1 MDKLSD
7 RRHAVRMSARTG
19 PIDVLDARLIAL
31 LTAQPR
37 IGVLECARR
46 LHVARGTVQARLD
59 RLAERGVI
67 RGDGPEIAPGAPG
80 YRGTAV
86 VTLEIPQSRGPDPA
100 PAHPATTPQV
110 LEAHTITG
118 SRGPLR
124 RLVA

>member
-67 RGDGPEIAPGAPG
+67 PGDRPEIAPVPLRHG
-80 YRGTAV
+80 GTAV
-86 VTLEIPQSRGPDPA
+86 RTLEIPPSPGPDPPA
-100 PAHPATTPQV
+100 AHPAPTPPVLRVPTTPRPHD
-110 LEAHTITG
+110 LPFRHL
-118 SRGPLR
+118 P
-124 RLVA
+124 

>member
-67 RGDGPEIAPGAPG
+67 RGYGPEIAPVALGDG
-80 YRGTAV
+80 GTAF
-86 VTLEIPQSRGPDPA
+86 VTPEIRQSRGHDP
-100 PAHPATTPQV
+100 PPPHPATIPQRPPV
-110 LEAHTITG
+110 PTH
-118 SRGPLR
+118 
-124 RLVA
+124 